1 MANMLNSPEFMQQMS
16 SVMSNPQVIDQII
29 QSNPQLQAM
38 GPRVREIF
46 QSEGFRQMLYALPN
60 TSVCRTLIMDYQF
73 ESRSNA

>member
-60 TSVCRTLIMDYQF
+60 KIVCRILMMGHQL
-73 ESRSNA
+73 ES

>member
-46 QSEGFRQMLYALPN
+46 QSEGFRQMLYALPK
-60 TSVCRTLIMDYQF
+60 I
-73 ESRSNA
+73 